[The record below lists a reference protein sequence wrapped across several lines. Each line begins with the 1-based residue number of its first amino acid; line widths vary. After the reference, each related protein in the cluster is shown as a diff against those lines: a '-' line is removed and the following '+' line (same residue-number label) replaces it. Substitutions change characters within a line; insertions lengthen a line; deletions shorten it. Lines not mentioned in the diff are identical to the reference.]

1 MKVGKSQKT
10 QGKGEK
16 EKRENQR
23 TKRKKKDMEKWP
35 KIENRNS
42 DVMYRWL
49 VP

>member
-16 EKRENQR
+16 EKRENER
-23 TKRKKKDMEKWP
+23 TKKKDMEKWP

-42 DVMYRWL
+42 DMMCRWL